1 MLNQLYFMK
10 CSEMVDTIGFAII
23 YTGRMMTKSIN
34 NVLENL
40 DAGITFEQMTVLYF
54 LSRNEEKELIQ
65 QDIANLLNK
74 TKSAVLRT
82 INILEKK
89 EYLIR
94 LSLPE
99 DLRKNVIQLTP
110 QGKCV
115 ITKIHEKFLELDL
128 RLNNDITEEE
138 SDNCKTVLLKL
149 QVKCN

>member
-1 MLNQLYFMK
+1 MK

-34 NVLENL
+34 GVLENL
-40 DAGITFEQMTVLYF
+40 DPGITFEQMTVLYF

-65 QDIANLLNK
+65 QDIANLMNK

-89 EYLIR
+89 KYLRR
-94 LSLPE
+94 LASLE

-115 ITKIHEKFLELDL
+115 ITKIHEKFLELDF
-128 RLNNDITEEE
+128 RLNNDISEEE

-149 QVKCN
+149 QVKCS